1 MTPEAMQQIQW
12 NAYLKARADY
22 YRAMAYAFRMD
33 EVAAMLDPH
42 TGEDARASK
51 IAHLREMRESYT
63 QMARQAEAD
72 SVTTTQ
78 EINA

>member
-12 NAYLKARADY
+12 NAYLRARADY
-22 YRAMAYAFRMD
+22 YRAMAYALRLD

-42 TGEDARASK
+42 ASEDTRATQ

-63 QMARQAEAD
+63 QMAREAEAD
-72 SVTTTQ
+72 SVTTTP
-78 EINA
+78 ETTA